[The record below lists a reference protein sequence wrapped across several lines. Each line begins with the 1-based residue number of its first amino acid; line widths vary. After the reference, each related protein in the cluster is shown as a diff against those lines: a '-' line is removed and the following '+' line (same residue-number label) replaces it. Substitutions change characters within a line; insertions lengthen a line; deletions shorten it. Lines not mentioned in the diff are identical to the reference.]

1 MHYYRTPPRNLTFPG
16 HEILIKRSFSTESTG
31 QGRRWHVL
39 LRARGARGTN
49 LVESIYTYIYIVL
62 LYPAI
67 ALSLAFHM

>member
-1 MHYYRTPPRNLTFPG
+1 MHYYRTPPRNLTFPS

-49 LVESIYTYIYIVL
+49 LVESIYIVL